1 MPKASPVP
9 SHPSASL
16 LASAFAACT
25 LIWGST
31 FLVISI
37 ANDTVPPFW
46 GVVLRL
52 AIAGTVLAVLA
63 VTTGQGLPSGRART
77 HAIAYGVLQF
87 GAAFP
92 LLYWGEKGVPSGL
105 AAVLYATV
113 PLTSAVLSHLLR
125 IESVTRK
132 RVIGAVISLVG
143 VAVIFSG
150 ELSRAVPLPALIAC
164 LASTL
169 CAVCASLAFK
179 AGPRQGVLGANAV
192 ACAAA
197 IPINF
202 VVSMLAREPHA
213 LPASFG
219 SWFAVLY
226 LALAG
231 SVGAFVLWTWLVSHG
246 SVTKLSFIAV
256 LTPLIALTLGA
267 LVRNERIATASLV
280 GGGIVLAGVAVGMEL
295 GRRGGAAH

>member
-1 MPKASPVP
+1 MPVETRPAPALFST
-9 SHPSASL
+9 
-16 LASAFAACT
+16 AFADCT

-46 GVVLRL
+46 GIVLRL
-52 AIAGTVLAVLA
+52 AIAATVLAVLA
-63 VTTGQGLPSGRART
+63 LVTGQGLPTGVARRY
-77 HAIAYGVLQF
+77 AIAYGVLQF

-92 LLYWGEKGVPSGL
+92 LLYWGQKGVPSGL

-113 PLTSAVLSHLLR
+113 PLTSAVLSHWLR
-125 IESVTRK
+125 IEAVTGK

-143 VAVIFSG
+143 VAIIFSG
-150 ELSRAVPLPALIAC
+150 ELSRAVPLPALLAC

-169 CAVCASLAFK
+169 AAVCASLAFK
-179 AGPRQGVLGANAV
+179 RGPRQGVLGANAV

-202 VVSMLAREPHA
+202 VISLLAREPHA

-246 SVTKLSFIAV
+246 CVTKLSFIAV
-256 LTPLIALTLGA
+256 ITPLIALTLGA
-267 LVRNERIATASLV
+267 LVRSERIATASMV
-280 GGGIVLAGVAVGMEL
+280 GGAVVLAGVAVGMEI
-295 GRRGGAAH
+295 GRRRESA

>member
-1 MPKASPVP
+1 MPADSRPSPG
-9 SHPSASL
+9 L

-52 AIAGTVLAVLA
+52 VIAGLILATAA
-63 VTTGQGLPSGRART
+63 VATGQGLPTGAARR
-77 HAIAYGVLQF
+77 HAIYYGILQF
-87 GAAFP
+87 GGAFP
-92 LLYWGEKGVPSGL
+92 LLYWGEKRVPSGL

-113 PLTSAVLSHLLR
+113 PLSSAMLSHWLR
-125 IESVTRK
+125 IESVTRQ
-132 RVIGAVISLVG
+132 RVIGAVISLIG

-150 ELSRAVPLPALIAC
+150 ELSRAVPLPALLAC

-179 AGPRQGVLGANAV
+179 AGPKQSVLGANAV

-197 IPINF
+197 VPINF
-202 VVSMLAREPHA
+202 LVSLLAHEPHA

-226 LALAG
+226 LAIAG
-231 SVGAFVLWTWLVSHG
+231 SVGAFVLWTWLVTHG

-256 LTPLIALTLGA
+256 LVPLIALTLGA
-267 LVRNERIATASLV
+267 FVRHELLAPASMV
-280 GGGIVLAGVAVGMEL
+280 GGVVVLAGVAVGMEI
-295 GRRGGAAH
+295 GSRSGGGGH